1 MPPLRRRY
9 EGTCIV
15 AEPGKDTRYRVV
27 LGVGVGALVL
37 DQLTKLWVMA
47 SLPYYGAVTV
57 IPGFFDLV
65 NIRNRGAAF
74 GFLNRSDIEWQF
86 WLFFAATLVSAGVI
100 FMLARSAQRGEKL
113 LFWGLGMVLGGAVGN
128 LVDRIRFRAVVDF
141 LDFYV
146 GQWHWPAFNVAD
158 IAICCGAPQHVAE
171 RSVREGFV
179 SLFSLEWWQIALLFL
194 PALLNLWG
202 IWHAFNHTFETPLER
217 VLWMV
222 ACVFVP
228 VLGGVAYVLFG
239 WRRAH

>member
-37 DQLTKLWVMA
+37 DQLTKLWVLA

-141 LDFYV
+141 GSCTGFHGLSVGTVRAGTDEHHSVNLTIIDFL
-146 GQWHWPAFNVAD
+146 GKLSIHFRCLGIDLAQ
-158 IAICCGAPQHVAE
+158 
-171 RSVREGFV
+171 S
-179 SLFSLEWWQIALLFL
+179 SLKYGLHFCTI
-194 PALLNLWG
+194 PG
-202 IWHAFNHTFETPLER
+202 K
-217 VLWMV
+217 
-222 ACVFVP
+222 
-228 VLGGVAYVLFG
+228 
-239 WRRAH
+239 

>member
-1 MPPLRRRY
+1 M
-9 EGTCIV
+9 

-100 FMLARSAQRGEKL
+100 FMLARSAQWATLWTASGSVPL
-113 LFWGLGMVLGGAVGN
+113 WIFWISMSASGIGP
-128 LVDRIRFRAVVDF
+128 RSTWRTS
-141 LDFYV
+141 
-146 GQWHWPAFNVAD
+146 PSVA
-158 IAICCGAPQHVAE
+158 ARCSFASACG
-171 RSVREGFV
+171 
-179 SLFSLEWWQIALLFL
+179 
-194 PALLNLWG
+194 
-202 IWHAFNHTFETPLER
+202 
-217 VLWMV
+217 
-222 ACVFVP
+222 
-228 VLGGVAYVLFG
+228 
-239 WRRAH
+239 